1 MKERVLKLSL
11 GIAIDMLS
19 TRKWNFYS
27 VDRDRQIVKIEAPI
41 SSGESW
47 VVEVPYDDQAQL
59 AGIMKELDEH
69 GFVEQMVRFVAE

>member
-1 MKERVLKLSL
+1 MKERVLKLDRARAVEL
-11 GIAIDMLS
+11 LS

-47 VVEVPYDDQAQL
+47 VIEVPYDDQAEL
-59 AGIMKELDEH
+59 NGIQKELGER
-69 GFVEQMVRFVAE
+69 GFIEQMIRYVAE